1 MDNVIETQDLCRR
14 FRRIEAVRDLSM
26 QVPEGSIFAFVGP
39 NGAGKTT
46 TIKLLMSLL
55 SPSQGQAH
63 VLGSDSR
70 RLGPAEFQRI
80 GYVSENQEL
89 PSWMTVE
96 ELEAFYQPFYP
107 SWDISF
113 CARLK
118 NQLCLPKGQKMRHL
132 SRGMRMKTALLLALA
147 YRPKLLILDEPFAGL
162 DTLAREEF
170 VQGILEMSENRE
182 WTVFISS
189 HDIDEVERLT
199 DWIGVLNRGQLQLC
213 EPVISLQ
220 KRFRQFEVRMPN
232 AGLPSNL
239 PETWLVPESANH
251 LVRFVESRYEPD
263 KSDVLVKGL
272 FPQAGQMEVK
282 PMSLRSIFLAL
293 ARTYRIS
300 N

>member
-46 TIKLLMSLL
+46 TIKLLMNLL
-55 SPSQGQAH
+55 DPTRGQAL
-63 VLGSDSR
+63 VLGSNSR
-70 RLGPAEFQRI
+70 RLGPAELQRI

-89 PSWMTVE
+89 PSWMTIE
-96 ELEAFYQPFYP
+96 ELVAFYRPFYP
-107 SWDISF
+107 SWDDSF
-113 CARLK
+113 CSRLK
-118 NQLCLPKGQKMRHL
+118 KQLCLPIGQKIANL

-213 EPVISLQ
+213 EPVASLQ
-220 KRFRQFEVRMPN
+220 RRFRQFEVQMPN
-232 AGLPSNL
+232 AVIPPNL
-239 PETWLVPESANH
+239 PETWMVPECANH
-251 LVRFVESRYEPD
+251 SVRFVESSYEHEI
-263 KSDVLVKGL
+263 SEALVDRL
-272 FPQAGQMEVK
+272 FPKAEIVESK
-282 PMSLRSIFLAL
+282 PMSLRSIFLTL
-293 ARTYRIS
+293 ARTFRIS